1 VCLAW
6 GVRTPDVDWLQREY
20 GMSRATAFRFR
31 AAYQRAARES
41 FDQMQPTDALPAET
55 LKQRPDPVIPLEDD
69 DGR

>member
-1 VCLAW
+1 
-6 GVRTPDVDWLQREY
+6 
-20 GMSRATAFRFR
+20 MSRATAFRFR